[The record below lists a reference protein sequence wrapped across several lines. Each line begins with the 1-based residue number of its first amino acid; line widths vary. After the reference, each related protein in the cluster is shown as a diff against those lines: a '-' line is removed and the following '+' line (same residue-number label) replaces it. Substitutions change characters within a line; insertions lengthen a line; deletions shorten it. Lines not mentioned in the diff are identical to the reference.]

1 MKNLILQEIR
11 QLKVKNPPKTMPPQ
25 QQPKDDVLS
34 EKSSISGKSSKTQSS
49 IIRSGQELFKGKKFS
64 FPLIDVELSPK
75 RV

>member
-11 QLKVKNPPKTMPPQ
+11 QLKVKNPIKAIPLQ
-25 QQPKDDVLS
+25 QQFKNDVLS

-49 IIRSGQELFKGKKFS
+49 IIRSGQELFKGKRFC
-64 FPLIDVELSPK
+64 FPLIDLELSPK